1 MSHLVKWNG
10 RGEVVIEQI
19 CLDSVRIKEKMKEIV
34 HENISNEDLKTK
46 LISFIEEKKQFSFAE
61 LAYHHYIAFDGK
73 DVKAIELLA
82 SGIELLILSADI
94 FDDIEDKDNLQASWM
109 KIDPSIVINAAT
121 ALYTLSLQVISLVSN
136 NPQHLSLTLQYSL
149 QSLQGQHADL
159 NVTSSSESEF
169 IEMIKLKSGSLVTL
183 PNVLGVYL
191 ATGEFNE
198 TVDEYSHYLG
208 IVEQIAN
215 DHHGLYYPDN
225 NDLKTRHNLVFYYL
239 KNKYN
244 QSSIDLLNFYA
255 QENNQINNMDE
266 LKKKL
271 RESGV
276 IQYLNVM
283 KNIAL
288 ENFKESFKKLKL
300 DEQRKNKLFVQLLRG
315 NLN

>member
-73 DVKAIELLA
+73 DVTAIELLA

-225 NDLKTRHNLVFYYL
+225 NDLKTRHNLAFYYL

-276 IQYLNVM
+276 IQYLNVI

>member
-1 MSHLVKWNG
+1 
-10 RGEVVIEQI
+10 
-19 CLDSVRIKEKMKEIV
+19 MKEIV
-34 HENISNEDLKTK
+34 DENILNEDLKAK
-46 LISFIEEKKQFSFAE
+46 LISFIEEKKQFPFAE
-61 LAYHHYIAFDGK
+61 LAYNHYMAFDGK
-73 DVKAIELLA
+73 NDEAIELLA

-109 KIDPSIVINAAT
+109 KLDPSIVTNAAT
-121 ALYTLSLQVISLVSN
+121 ALYTLSLQVISSVSYD
-136 NPQHLSLTLQYSL
+136 PKLLRLTLQYSL
-149 QSLQGQHADL
+149 QSLQGQHVDL
-159 NVTSSSESEF
+159 SLTASSESEY
-169 IEMIKLKSGSLVTL
+169 IEMIKRKSGSLITL
-183 PNVLGVYL
+183 PSVLGVYL

-225 NDLKTRHNLVFYYL
+225 NDIKTRHNLAFYYL

-255 QENNQINNMDE
+255 QEDNQINNMDE

-276 IQYLNVM
+276 IQYLNVI

-315 NLN
+315 NIN

>member
-1 MSHLVKWNG
+1 
-10 RGEVVIEQI
+10 
-19 CLDSVRIKEKMKEIV
+19 MKEIV
-34 HENISNEDLKTK
+34 DENILNEDLKTK
-46 LISFIEEKKQFSFAE
+46 LISFIEEKKQFPFAE

-73 DVKAIELLA
+73 NDKAIELLA

-109 KIDPSIVINAAT
+109 KLDTSIVTNAAT
-121 ALYTLSLQVISLVSN
+121 ALYTLSLQVISSVSN
-136 NPQHLSLTLQYSL
+136 NPKLLSLTLQYSL
-149 QSLQGQHADL
+149 QSLQGQHVDL
-159 NVTSSSESEF
+159 NLTVSSESEY

-183 PNVLGVYL
+183 PSVLGVYL

-198 TVDEYSHYLG
+198 TVEEYSRYLG

-225 NDLKTRHNLVFYYL
+225 NDIETRHNLAFYYL

-276 IQYLNVM
+276 IKYLNVI
-283 KNIAL
+283 KNMAL
-288 ENFKESFKKLKL
+288 ENFKESFKKLRL
-300 DEQRKNKLFVQLLRG
+300 DEQNKNKLFVQLLRG
-315 NLN
+315 NINETY

>member
-1 MSHLVKWNG
+1 MIVKK
-10 RGEVVIEQI
+10 RKT
-19 CLDSVRIKEKMKEIV
+19 CCPLDSPFSKIERGGGSCYWADMFRFCPNQE
-34 HENISNEDLKTK
+34 ENEGDCRWKYFKWGPKSEAH
-46 LISFIEEKKQFSFAE
+46 FFYWRKKQFSFAE

-73 DVKAIELLA
+73 DDTAIELLA

-149 QSLQGQHADL
+149 QSLQGQHVDL
-159 NVTSSSESEF
+159 TLTVSSESEF

-183 PNVLGVYL
+183 PSVLGVYL

-225 NDLKTRHNLVFYYL
+225 NDIKTRHNLAFYYL
-239 KNKYN
+239 K
-244 QSSIDLLNFYA
+244 
-255 QENNQINNMDE
+255 INITNHR
-266 LKKKL
+266 LT
-271 RESGV
+271 
-276 IQYLNVM
+276 Y
-283 KNIAL
+283 
-288 ENFKESFKKLKL
+288 
-300 DEQRKNKLFVQLLRG
+300 
-315 NLN
+315 

>member
-1 MSHLVKWNG
+1 M
-10 RGEVVIEQI
+10 
-19 CLDSVRIKEKMKEIV
+19 
-34 HENISNEDLKTK
+34 
-46 LISFIEEKKQFSFAE
+46 
-61 LAYHHYIAFDGK
+61 
-73 DVKAIELLA
+73 A

-149 QSLQGQHADL
+149 QSLQGQHVDL
-159 NVTSSSESEF
+159 TLTVSSESEF

-183 PNVLGVYL
+183 PSVLGVYL

-225 NDLKTRHNLVFYYL
+225 NDIKTRHNLAFYYL

-255 QENNQINNMDE
+255 QEDNQINNMDE

-276 IQYLNVM
+276 IQYLNVI

-315 NLN
+315 NIN